1 MTITRYVA
9 VLSALALI
17 DVAVP
22 AAAQAPS
29 AKPAVKEAVKE
40 KKEAVKE
47 KAENVREKAEN
58 IREKREDGREKR
70 EEAREKREDGKEAHE
85 EVGEKGGDRAE
96 RRKHRIEQLR
106 KMWGDSLSVPA
117 VREEIKMHARRMA
130 RLRRMKELA
139 VEAKKTKVV
148 ERIDSLI
155 TKEEDRHKKHMETL
169 KSQPAEPGGAK

>member
-29 AKPAVKEAVKE
+29 AKPTVKEVAKE

-47 KAENVREKAEN
+47 HAENVKEKVK
-58 IREKREDGREKR
+58 EKVEDVK
-70 EEAREKREDGKEAHE
+70 EARERHEANERGEEAKEEAKE
-85 EVGEKGGDRAE
+85 NRGDRAE
-96 RRKHRIEQLR
+96 RRKHRVEELR

-117 VREEIKMHARRMA
+117 VREEIKVHARRMA

-139 VEAKKTKVV
+139 VEEKKTKLV
-148 ERIDSLI
+148 ERIDALI

-169 KSQPAEPGGAK
+169 KSRPAEPGGAQ